1 MPVINKSM
9 PYVIS
14 GVTIPGTL
22 SVTSETGESTWT
34 AKGQTT
40 PTFVSKLS
48 TNLQWREYAPGE
60 SVDNLVKLVPT
71 LGQPPSEAAKYRER
85 SGDRITPSA
94 TQDLKDT
101 ILIDLA
107 TNG

>member
-1 MPVINKSM
+1 MPVISKSM

-14 GVTIPGTL
+14 GIAIPGTL

-40 PTFVSKLS
+40 PTFTSKLNN
-48 TNLQWREYAPGE
+48 NLQWREYAPGE
-60 SVDNLVKLVPT
+60 SVVNLVRIVPSI
-71 LGQPPSEAAKYRER
+71 GQPPSESAKYRAR
-85 SGDRITPSA
+85 SGDRITLTA

-101 ILIDLA
+101 ILTDLA